1 MQPSGRPVPTE
12 QAIRKLIRR
21 RQSVVVYHHTG
32 RLGGTAKRQVQWHL
46 QKLRDELSLAH
57 DPFGVLFHREGTRAF
72 LILPA
77 QDHYQALLERTNALV
92 QKWGL
97 DDWKTGKPRGH
108 FTGPIPA

>member
-1 MQPSGRPVPTE
+1 VQPSGRPVPTE

-77 QDHYQALLERTNALV
+77 QEHYQALLERTNALV